1 MGKKDKEKD
10 KGKAAKNASRGASP
24 LKPLLFAAVTCSV
37 LGAALLALKSKTASP
52 VEREIK
58 FPFPPDTRS
67 SSCPNEFSFDRAK
80 SKVSII
86 IPWHNEK
93 WEHLEGTMSALLYFT
108 DDALVEEYIY
118 ISDGN
123 DDSKEKEL
131 TAMSSKVKVFSFTER
146 QGLILAKMKGV
157 ELASGPVLVFMESHC
172 IVNREWLP
180 PLLQRL
186 EEKPRALVQPV
197 LDYIPQTDWTK
208 YYANQAGK
216 SHWRYEW
223 NLNLINSNPGEERKA
238 GVKPYTSPGTS
249 GGILAIRTEWFR
261 HLKFWDPGMLQWG
274 GDHFELSHKVWRCGG
289 LIEMVPCSRIGHL
302 FRDPE
307 YRPYPVEVMQVV
319 QNYKR
324 LAEVWMPDHLSYFYR
339 MKPEAVSLP
348 IKGIEERHKEAE
360 ELGCKNMSWY
370 LQNVDHEM
378 LWEMERICHP
388 YVANADKCKGQ
399 LAPGRWTITRQDM
412 MPVKEYKKRKA
423 AGDKRLSAEKH
434 GMEKTSGEL

>member
-1 MGKKDKEKD
+1 
-10 KGKAAKNASRGASP
+10 
-24 LKPLLFAAVTCSV
+24 
-37 LGAALLALKSKTASP
+37 
-52 VEREIK
+52 
-58 FPFPPDTRS
+58 
-67 SSCPNEFSFDRAK
+67 
-80 SKVSII
+80 
-86 IPWHNEK
+86 
-93 WEHLEGTMSALLYFT
+93 MSALLYFT

-348 IKGIEERHKEAE
+348 IEGIEERHKEAE

-423 AGDKRLSAEKH
+423 AGDKRLSEEKH